1 MKKSYRMSA
10 VYWENPWASFI
21 FHRDNFQKKKT
32 VPASRHPIL
41 TGPDVTCFSFFH
53 SAVSCLAVC
62 VGMMPGWCSRLWWAH
77 GWKAAE
83 EKTTCHSESVRTPP
97 EATTPPSMSSS
108 HCFRSLALALHECS
122 FSGSLCVLFVPFQFT
137 YFGALI
143 PNEPQFLQ
151 SPLGPLQAVRV
162 IAPLLQVYTT
172 SIQWTL
178 SYI

>member
-53 SAVSCLAVC
+53 SAVSCLGVC

-77 GWKAAE
+77 GWKSSRR
-83 EKTTCHSESVRTPP
+83 KNNMPLWISQNTTRSHNTTQHGHPP
-97 EATTPPSMSSS
+97 LAFVLLLLLSMNVLFLARCVFFLSLSSS
-108 HCFRSLALALHECS
+108 LTLAPSYQMNRSFCRVPWVHSRL
-122 FSGSLCVLFVPFQFT
+122 SGSSHPCSRFT
-137 YFGALI
+137 QPAYSEL
-143 PNEPQFLQ
+143 
-151 SPLGPLQAVRV
+151 
-162 IAPLLQVYTT
+162 
-172 SIQWTL
+172 
-178 SYI
+178 